1 MKNKIKY
8 PNIPGNH
15 LCDGKIHSIKINRMF
30 RIDNYNLFVLEY
42 YDFDHRCNVNTILT
56 IIDGKYYKVPL
67 SNYDEY
73 YNLINNGGFILHPI
87 ELRKIDIPNTLAR
100 LKLPPI
106 PPVIYNVKPVKD
118 IYRCLTIARALIILY
133 IDSEGN
139 IYTILDGKRNLINST
154 DLLNIMEEYDIE
166 WRELETNT
174 LASKERIN
182 TALNIYNP
190 RIPGL
195 SFEGRGAY
203 DRKGAMHYTVSNDI
217 EIEQGVHRIHS
228 SI

>member
-42 YDFDHRCNVNTILT
+42 YDFDHRC
-56 IIDGKYYKVPL
+56 
-67 SNYDEY
+67 
-73 YNLINNGGFILHPI
+73 NLINNGGFILHPI